1 MKGAGEAS
9 DGARW
14 LEAERA
20 ELEAVLLTADGVVR
34 DAKRQR
40 AEVARL
46 QGCLRDL
53 RMANA
58 PRTVA
63 ADRLRA
69 IVAQREA
76 LAAEMRRALRRMRL
90 QWLWLQLRV
99 VVRVILRA
107 LPYVLGVVALI
118 AALVLLIANYDLV
131 RAFIEAQLYG
141 APVSGGAT
149 APAAPAPAGPV
160 TGGGANAPSP

>member
-1 MKGAGEAS
+1 MRGVGEVS
-9 DGARW
+9 DGAQW

-20 ELEAVLLTADGVVR
+20 ELEAILQTADGVVR

-46 QGCLRDL
+46 QGRLRHL
-53 RMANA
+53 RMVNA

-69 IVAQREA
+69 VVAQREA
-76 LAAEMRRALRRMRL
+76 LASEMRHTLRRMRL

-99 VVRVILRA
+99 VVRMILRA
-107 LPYVLGVVALI
+107 LPYLLAVVALI
-118 AALVLLIANYDLV
+118 AAVVWLLANYDLV
-131 RAFIEAQLYG
+131 RAAIDAQLNG
-141 APVSGGAT
+141 APVSGGPT
-149 APAAPAPAGPV
+149 APTTPAPAGPV
-160 TGGGANAPSP
+160 TGGGANASSP